1 MIAVLRAGVHAAM
14 VGDALILLDL
24 EKDDYLCLPGAGDAV
39 KTGAGGALQVEDAG
53 VAGILDAAGLLGP
66 GPVMPG
72 KPLPERPRVSVIHEP
87 AGRPLTPRLWG
98 DGLQAALAVR
108 KVRRNAGVKD
118 YLALAGG
125 PDGDRNPVRVAE
137 AARVFWRMAPW
148 LPVEG
153 ECLVRSALLMRF
165 LRQRGLEA
173 DWVFGVRLWPFTAHC
188 WVQLDGVC
196 LNDDVER
203 LTSYTP
209 IFCR

>member
-1 MIAVLRAGVHAAM
+1 MTPVLRAGVHAAR
-14 VGDALILLDL
+14 VDDALILLDL
-24 EKDDYLCLPGAGDAV
+24 EKDDYLCLPGAGHAV
-39 KTGAGGALQVEDAG
+39 AAGAGGALQIEDAG
-53 VAGILDAAGLLGP
+53 LAGILDAAGLLGA

-72 KPLPERPRVSVIHEP
+72 KPMPERPRVSVIHEP
-87 AGRPLTPRLWG
+87 AGHPPTLRMWL
-98 DGLQAALAVR
+98 DGFLAALAVR
-108 KVRRNAGVKD
+108 KARKNAGVKD

-125 PDGDRNPVRVAE
+125 AEGDRNPVRVAE

-148 LPVEG
+148 LPIDG

-165 LRQRGLEA
+165 LQRRGLEA

-188 WVQLDGVC
+188 WVQVDGVC

-209 IFCR
+209 IYCR

>member
-1 MIAVLRAGVHAAM
+1 MTPVLRAGVHAAM

-24 EKDDYLCLPGAGDAV
+24 EKDDYLCLPGVGDAV
-39 KTGAGGALQVEDAG
+39 KTGEGGALQVGDAG
-53 VAGILDAAGLLGP
+53 VAVILDAAGLLGP
-66 GPVMPG
+66 GRVMPG
-72 KPLPERPRVSVIHEP
+72 KPLPERPLVSVIHEP
-87 AGRPLTPRLWG
+87 AGRPPTLSMWL

-108 KVRRNAGVKD
+108 KTRKGAGVKD

-125 PDGDRNPVRVAE
+125 SAGDRSPVRVAG
-137 AARVFWRMAPW
+137 AARAFWRMAPW
-148 LPVEG
+148 LPIEG

-165 LRQRGLEA
+165 LQQRGLGA

-209 IFCR
+209 IYCR

>member
-1 MIAVLRAGVHAAM
+1 MTPVLRAGVHAAM
-14 VGDALILLDL
+14 IDDALILLDL
-24 EKDDYLCLPGAGDAV
+24 EKDDYLCLPGAGEAV
-39 KTGAGGALQVEDAG
+39 TMGECGALQVEDAG
-53 VAGILDAAGLLGP
+53 VAGILDAAGLLGA

-72 KPLPERPRVSVIHEP
+72 KPMPERPRVSVIHEP
-87 AGRPLTPRLWG
+87 AGHPPTLRMWL
-98 DGLQAALAVR
+98 DGLLAALAVR
-108 KVRRNAGVKD
+108 KARKSAGVKG

-125 PDGDRNPVRVAE
+125 GEGDRNPVRVTE
-137 AARVFWRMAPW
+137 AARAFWRMGPW
-148 LPVEG
+148 LPIEG

-165 LRQRGLEA
+165 LQQRGLEA

-209 IFCR
+209 IYCR

>member
-1 MIAVLRAGVHAAM
+1 MIPVLRAGVHAAA

-24 EKDDYLCLPGAGDAV
+24 EKDDYLCLPGAGEAV
-39 KTGAGGALQVEDAG
+39 KTGEGGALQVGDAG

-72 KPLPERPRVSVIHEP
+72 KPLPARPLVSVIYEP
-87 AGRPLTPRLWG
+87 AGRPPTLPMWL

-108 KVRRNAGVKD
+108 KARKGAGVKD

-125 PDGDRNPVRVAE
+125 ADGDRNPLRVAQ
-137 AARVFWRMAPW
+137 ASRAFWRMAPW
-148 LPVEG
+148 LPIEG
-153 ECLVRSALLMRF
+153 ECLVRSAVLMRF
-165 LRQRGLEA
+165 LRRRGLEA

-209 IFCR
+209 IYCR